1 MFSSSS
7 YFSSC
12 MSRILDMTWYN
23 YIFIIKYKFI
33 AYFDYMF
40 SIVRLALCL
49 CPCSYSAYPLN
60 LGVGGKS
67 CVSVVLRQ
75 CLFVNAPYV
84 PGHVVDREGDNFIES
99 YIVHS
104 LNIGLVRLSCRVI
117 SCYVSDPP

>member
-1 MFSSSS
+1 MFPSS
-7 YFSSC
+7 YYSSLC
-12 MSRILDMTWYN
+12 LSRILDMTWYN
-23 YIFIIKYKFI
+23 YIFIIIMFI
-33 AYFDYMF
+33 AYFNYIF
-40 SIVRLALCL
+40 SIVGLALCL
-49 CPCSYSAYPLN
+49 YSYSYSAYPLN